1 MQSGTAVTLSCVLA
15 GISAEASVT
24 WRKGGSYN
32 VFNLPGFTVTQGSY
46 ASNAQTSTLT
56 LTPAINTQDTEFDC
70 DVVLAG
76 GDGSWHSSTLS
87 LDVFSTFK
95 MQN

>member
-15 GISAEASVT
+15 GISAKASVT
-24 WRKGGSYN
+24 WRKCGSYN
-32 VFNLPGFTVTQGSY
+32 VFDLPGFTVTQGSY
-46 ASNAQTSTLT
+46 AGTAQTSTLA
-56 LTPAINTQDTEFDC
+56 LTPAVNTQDTEFTC
-70 DVVLAG
+70 DVVITG
-76 GDGSWHSSTLS
+76 GDGSVHSSTLS